1 MSTCVN
7 TTKKVSCV
15 TCTFR
20 RFHYIQRIIS
30 MFECQDYPN
39 KELIIF
45 NTDTD
50 FPLELSYVS
59 ENIRIINNSIDFV
72 TNKPY
77 KNVGSIRRDALT
89 FADGD
94 LHFTFDDDDV
104 YLPWFIT
111 QAVEGILESGKK
123 AWKPEYSFF
132 KTRSKL
138 ELMWNY
144 LEASVLVDVEELRK
158 IGFKQETGSEGLSW
172 YNAFVEQGELDQHSK
187 NYIPSY
193 CFDWSDP
200 YNLAP
205 HKQSGDIKNPNC
217 FEDHKISSFDIAL
230 RPLERIDLKD
240 TYIPFYNYLKE
251 HKTELNQDYYEKY
264 FIEKF

>member
-1 MSTCVN
+1 MPV
-7 TTKKVSCV
+7 TKKVSCV

-30 MFECQDYPN
+30 MFECQDYLN

-50 FPLELSYVS
+50 FPLELSYHS

-72 TNKPY
+72 TNAPY
-77 KNVGSIRRDALT
+77 TNVGSIRRDALT
-89 FADGD
+89 FATGD
-94 LHFTFDDDDV
+94 YHFTFDDDDI

-111 QAVEGILESGKK
+111 QAINGVLETGKK

-132 KTRSKL
+132 KTGLKL
-138 ELMWNY
+138 ALTWNY
-144 LEASVLVDVEELRK
+144 LEASVLVDIKELRK

-172 YNAFVEQGELDQHSK
+172 YNSLVQQGELDEHNK

-200 YNLAP
+200 YGLAP

-217 FEDHKISSFDIAL
+217 FEDHKDASFDIATK
-230 RPLERIDLKD
+230 PLETIDLKD
-240 TYIPFYNYLKE
+240 TYAPFYKFF
-251 HKTELNQDYYEKY
+251 KDNQSEFNQEYFDRYFQEKY
-264 FIEKF
+264 